1 MTLFTTKRIATSA
14 IILSSAVLLT
24 ACANYVLP
32 GSSEAAAQEST
43 EPTNLETLPVEE
55 MDMGKMAMDEMS
67 LEGLSDE
74 EVRTKCAA
82 MHQKMMSGDHK
93 HKPGMSGMKSEGGM
107 AKSPEM
113 MAMHEK
119 CMSVMPEVKAKH
131 ESCAAMKAED
141 HKMSG
146 EGMMDEE
153 KARQAHHK
161 CMKMDDATPDE
172 TKPAPHSHDH

>member
-1 MTLFTTKRIATSA
+1 MTLFTIKRSATSA

-24 ACANYVLP
+24 ACASYVLP

-43 EPTNLETLPVEE
+43 EPTNTEAAPMEE

-107 AKSPEM
+107 TKSPEM

-119 CMSVMPEVKAKH
+119 CMSVMPEMKAKH
-131 ESCAAMKAED
+131 ESCMAMKSED
-141 HKMSG
+141 GKMSG
-146 EGMMDEE
+146 EGMMDKE
-153 KARQAHHK
+153 KAQQAHHK
-161 CMKMDDATPDE
+161 CMKMGDAASDE
-172 TKPAPHSHDH
+172 TTTEPHSHDH